1 MNHTLSICLIFSGM
15 VACSGP
21 PPTNNGATEVT
32 VLIETD
38 RGDITLAL
46 YPDAAP
52 VTVTN
57 FVDLARSGALND
69 TSFYRTVRED
79 NDRPDARIDVIQGGA
94 GFDGLTGA
102 TPIAHESTSE
112 TGLSHIRGAISMARD
127 GVGTA
132 SSEFFIVV
140 TDSTNLDA
148 GPGGRNPDEAGYAV
162 FGQVTDGMDV
172 VETIWMASTGA
183 EDAPEGYSQQW
194 LDPAVSINRISI
206 EN

>member
-1 MNHTLSICLIFSGM
+1 MIRTLLISLMLAGLM
-15 VACSGP
+15 ACSRP
-21 PPTNNGATEVT
+21 AQTTNEAVT
-32 VLIETD
+32 ITVHIETE

-52 VTVTN
+52 VTVAN
-57 FVDLARSGALND
+57 FVALVEAGELNN

-94 GFDGLTGA
+94 GFDGLAGA
-102 TPIAHESTSE
+102 TPIAHETTE
-112 TGLSHIRGAISMARD
+112 QTGLSHTRGAISMARD

-140 TDSTNLDA
+140 NDSTNLDS

-162 FGQVTDGMDV
+162 FGYVTEGMDV
-172 VETIWMASTGA
+172 VEAIWMSPTGA
-183 EDAPEGYSQQW
+183 NDAPEGYSEQW
-194 LDPAVSINRISI
+194 LNPAAAIHSISTVN
-206 EN
+206 